1 MTATVSGAGKP
12 QLIGGIVALP
22 GELGPFV
29 VEPQADFTP
38 AADPHVQQLVGE
50 VAALKAERDRAV
62 VERDEVRAER
72 DQLLSVN
79 ARISRKLAALRDGVA
94 VLAERIKERE

>member
-38 AADPHVQQLVGE
+38 AADPHVQQLVAENAKLRAERDE
-50 VAALKAERDRAV
+50 VKAERDQI
-62 VERDEVRAER
+62 AEI
-72 DQLLSVN
+72 N
-79 ARISRKLAALRDGVA
+79 ARLQRKLDAIRNGVVALSQQ
-94 VLAERIKERE
+94 IKKKG